1 MVNSDRAVTPLASHT
16 KILTPLSR
24 QWKHQLFWAQSARP
38 WWLIVVD
45 MKVRI
50 LRGASEIGGSC
61 VEVESSGERLLIDAG
76 MPLDMPAEALPNVPL
91 FAEESLRA
99 VLISHPHLDHYGLL
113 PWMPPVPV
121 VMGAAGRRILRA
133 AAPFMRQ
140 RARIPDGPDFIHRR
154 PIQIGPFSII
164 PFIVDHSAY
173 DAYAL
178 LVEADGKR
186 LFYSGDLRTHG
197 RKRRL
202 VERLI
207 ESPPKD
213 IDVLMLEGTSL
224 GRTAPGLRPL
234 SESDLVGEFVH
245 AFAETDGLALVQ
257 TSAQNIDRMVTVYR
271 ACQKANRTLVLDL
284 YAAQILEAT
293 GNSRVPQSHWDGI
306 AVAIPHQQ
314 RLQIKRNGWFE
325 ALARHSRHRIY
336 PRTHLAR
343 TPSNYV
349 LMFRPI
355 WMAELERAGCLD
367 GSSLIHS
374 QWPGYLERPAFAEVD
389 AWRQRNGMGFHQIH
403 TSGHASPRDLQRFA
417 VALNPEVLVP
427 IHTARPKAFHEL
439 YSKVKCHADGE
450 WWAV

>member
-1 MVNSDRAVTPLASHT
+1 
-16 KILTPLSR
+16 
-24 QWKHQLFWAQSARP
+24 
-38 WWLIVVD
+38 
-45 MKVRI
+45 
-50 LRGASEIGGSC
+50 
-61 VEVESSGERLLIDAG
+61 
-76 MPLDMPAEALPNVPL
+76 
-91 FAEESLRA
+91 
-99 VLISHPHLDHYGLL
+99 
-113 PWMPPVPV
+113 
-121 VMGAAGRRILRA
+121 
-133 AAPFMRQ
+133 MRQ

-154 PIQIGPFSII
+154 PIRIGPFSIT

-234 SESDLVGEFVH
+234 SESELVGEFVH

-257 TSAQNIDRMVTVYR
+257 TSAQNIDHIVTVYP

-293 GNSRVPQSHWDGI
+293 GNSRVPQSQWDSI

-325 ALARHSRHRIY
+325 ALARHSRNRIY

-349 LMFRPI
+349 LVFRPI
-355 WMAELERAGCLD
+355 CGTMLL
-367 GSSLIHS
+367 
-374 QWPGYLERPAFAEVD
+374 
-389 AWRQRNGMGFHQIH
+389 
-403 TSGHASPRDLQRFA
+403 
-417 VALNPEVLVP
+417 
-427 IHTARPKAFHEL
+427 HE
-439 YSKVKCHADGE
+439 Y
-450 WWAV
+450 

>member
-1 MVNSDRAVTPLASHT
+1 MQPGGS
-16 KILTPLSR
+16 
-24 QWKHQLFWAQSARP
+24 WAHSARQ
-38 WWLIVVD
+38 WWLIVVS

-50 LRGASEIGGSC
+50 LRGAREIGGSC
-61 VEVESSGERLLIDAG
+61 VQVEASGESLLVDAG
-76 MPLDMPAEALPNVPL
+76 MPLYMPAKVLPNASQ

-113 PWMPPVPV
+113 PWLPPVPV
-121 VMGAAGRRILRA
+121 VLGAAGRRILRA

-140 RARIPDGPDFIHRR
+140 KVSIPDGPDLIHRQ

-173 DAYAL
+173 EAYAL
-178 LVEADGKR
+178 LIEAGGKR
-186 LFYSGDLRTHG
+186 LFYSGDLRAHG

-224 GRTAPGLRPL
+224 GQTAPRLRPV
-234 SESDLVGEFVH
+234 SEGDLEGEFVR
-245 AFAETDGLALVQ
+245 AFGEIDGLALVQ
-257 TSAQNIDRMVTVYR
+257 TSAQNVDRLVTIYR
-271 ACQKANRTLVLDL
+271 ACRKANRTLVLDL

-293 GNSRVPQSHWDGI
+293 GNPRVPQSHWDGI

-355 WMAELERAGCLD
+355 WMAELERAGCLHR
-367 GSSLIHS
+367 SRLIHS
-374 QWPGYLERPAFAEVD
+374 QWAGYLEWPAFAEVD

-403 TSGHASPRDLQRFA
+403 TSGHASPRDLQRIA
-417 VALNPEVLVP
+417 VALNPGVLVP
-427 IHTARPKAFHEL
+427 IHTARPDEFHEL
-439 YSKVKCHADGE
+439 YPRVKCHADGE